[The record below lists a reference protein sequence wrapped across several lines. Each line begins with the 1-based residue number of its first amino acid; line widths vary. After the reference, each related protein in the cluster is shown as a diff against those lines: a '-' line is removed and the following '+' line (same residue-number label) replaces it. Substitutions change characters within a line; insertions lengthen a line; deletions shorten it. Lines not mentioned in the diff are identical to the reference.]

1 MRRLL
6 KPHEVLNLHRGQ
18 KGWYSIR
25 NHAGHDDQPAQIR
38 LYGII
43 GWDVTAGDFLN
54 ELATIT
60 ADAIDVHIATDGGF
74 VDDGIA
80 ILNALR
86 AHDATITTINDA
98 QALSAG
104 SFIMQ
109 AGDTRV
115 MMPNSTMMIHDAM
128 TGLAYAEGNA
138 EDLRE
143 FAAQVIKYAEQLDKS
158 SDNIASIYAERTG
171 QGDQASWRQT
181 MRDETWYMAQEAVD
195 AGLADKVWTKAEA
208 ENRVSNAKPPAPAP
222 VPPVETV
229 PEFDPAE
236 FARQFREAVAA

>member
-1 MRRLL
+1 MRRML
-6 KPHEVLNLHRGQ
+6 KPTELLNLNRGQ

-25 NHAGHDDQPAQIR
+25 NHAGHGDQPAEIR

-54 ELATIT
+54 ELATIS
-60 ADAIDVHIATDGGF
+60 ADAIDVHIATNGGD
-74 VDDGIA
+74 VNDGIA

-86 AHDATITTINDA
+86 AHSASITTINDS

-128 TGLAYAEGNA
+128 VGFVYAEGNA
-138 EDLRE
+138 QDLRD
-143 FAAQVIKYAEQLDKS
+143 FAAEVIKYADVLDKT
-158 SDNIASIYAERTG
+158 SDNIAQIYAERTG
-171 QGDQASWRQT
+171 NGDAASWRST
-181 MRDETWYMAQEAVD
+181 MLEETWYSAQEAVT
-195 AGLADKVWTKAEA
+195 AGLADSIWVKAA
-208 ENRVSNAKPPAPAP
+208 ENRHIPAPAP
-222 VPPVETV
+222 ETTPPVQ
-229 PEFDPAE
+229 PDPWDADPDE
-236 FARQFREAVAA
+236 YARLLREALQDA

>member
-1 MRRLL
+1 MTRRLL
-6 KPHEVLNLHRGQ
+6 RPHEVLNLHRGQ

-25 NHAGHDDQPAQIR
+25 NHAGHENQPAQIR

-54 ELATIT
+54 ELSTIT

-86 AHDATITTINDA
+86 AHSADITTINDS

-109 AGDTRV
+109 AGEQRV
-115 MMPNSTMMIHDAM
+115 MMPNSTMMIHDAQA
-128 TGLAYAEGNA
+128 GLAYAEGNA

-143 FAAQVIKYAEQLDKS
+143 FAAQVIKYADQLDKT
-158 SDNIASIYAERTG
+158 SDNLASIYAERTG
-171 QGDQASWRQT
+171 KGTSGSWRQV
-181 MRDETWYMAQEAVD
+181 MRDETWYSAQEAVD
-195 AGLADKVWTKAEA
+195 AGLADLVWTKA
-208 ENRVSNAKPPAPAP
+208 SNQRTPPAAPPAPPADPAP
-222 VPPVETV
+222 VEVSDDEY
-229 PEFDPAE
+229 
-236 FARQFREAVAA
+236 ARLLREVLQDA

>member
-6 KPHEVLNLHRGQ
+6 KPYEVLNLHRGQ

-25 NHAGHDDQPAQIR
+25 NHAGHNDAPAEIR

-60 ADAIDVHIATDGGF
+60 ADAIDVHIATNGGD
-74 VDDGIA
+74 VNDGIA

-86 AHDATITTINDA
+86 VHPATINTINDS

-109 AGDTRV
+109 AGDQRT

-128 TGLAYAEGNA
+128 VGFAYAEGNA
-138 EDLRE
+138 ADLRE
-143 FAAQVIKYAEQLDKS
+143 FAAEVVKYADLLDKT
-158 SDNIASIYAERTG
+158 SDNLASIYAERTG
-171 QGDQASWRQT
+171 KGDQASWRRV
-181 MRDETWYMAQEAVD
+181 MLDETWYSAQEAVA
-195 AGLADKVWTKAEA
+195 AGLADTVWTRAA
-208 ENRVSNAKPPAPAP
+208 ENVHRPATPPI
-222 VPPVETV
+222 PPDPWDV
-229 PEFDPAE
+229 DPAE
-236 FARQFREAVAA
+236 YARLLREALSDA

>member
-1 MRRLL
+1 MHRLL
-6 KPHEVLNLHRGQ
+6 KPHEAVNLARGQ
-18 KGWYSIR
+18 RGWYSIR
-25 NHAGHDDQPAQIR
+25 NHAGHDSKPAEIR

-54 ELATIT
+54 ELATIS
-60 ADAIDVHIATDGGF
+60 ADAIDVHIATDGGS

-86 AHDATITTINDA
+86 AHSASITTINDA

-109 AGDTRV
+109 AGEQRV

-128 TGLAYAEGNA
+128 IGFAYAEGNA
-138 EDLRE
+138 ADLRE
-143 FAAQVIKYAEQLDKS
+143 FATLVAKYADQLDKT

-171 QGDQASWRQT
+171 KGTAASWRQV
-181 MRDETWYMAQEAVD
+181 MLDETWYSAQEAVD
-195 AGLADKVWTKAEA
+195 AGLADSVWTKAQA
-208 ENRVSNAKPPAPAP
+208 DNRKTPAPTPPADPAP
-222 VPPVETV
+222 VKMSDDEYT
-229 PEFDPAE
+229 
-236 FARQFREAVAA
+236 RLLREALQDA

>member
-1 MRRLL
+1 MPRRLL

-25 NHAGHDDQPAQIR
+25 NHAGHDDQPAEIR

-54 ELATIT
+54 ELATIS
-60 ADAIDVHIATDGGF
+60 AAAIDVHIATDGGD
-74 VDDGIA
+74 VNDGIA

-86 AHDATITTINDA
+86 AHPADITTVNDA

-128 TGLAYAEGNA
+128 VGFAYAEGNA
-138 EDLRE
+138 KDLRD
-143 FAAQVIKYAEQLDKS
+143 FAADVLKYADLLDRT
-158 SDNIASIYAERTG
+158 SDNIAQIYADRTG
-171 QGDQASWRQT
+171 KGDMASWRQT
-181 MRDETWYMAQEAVD
+181 MLDETWYSAQEAVS
-195 AGLADKVWTKAEA
+195 AGLADSVWVRAD
-208 ENRVSNAKPPAPAP
+208 NRAKPPAPEPADL
-222 VPPVETV
+222 VPDPWDID
-229 PEFDPAE
+229 PEQL
-236 FARQFREAVAA
+236 ARIMREAFQDA